1 MVSYEIAQ
9 AGPEGLHDKYVNSKL
24 IYEPF
29 SPLHSL
35 VSAFI
40 SKRKVS
46 IAMRMH
52 ERFKIV
58 NGFLHLPVGEKVQFI
73 KESETSPVRKE
84 TMLIVRI
91 ACTTNN

>member
-9 AGPEGLHDKYVNSKL
+9 AGSEGLHDKYVNSKL

-29 SPLHSL
+29 SPLYSL

-52 ERFKIV
+52 EKF
-58 NGFLHLPVGEKVQFI
+58 
-73 KESETSPVRKE
+73 
-84 TMLIVRI
+84 
-91 ACTTNN
+91 

>member
-9 AGPEGLHDKYVNSKL
+9 AGPEGLHDKYVNSNL

-29 SPLHSL
+29 SPLYSL

-40 SKRKVS
+40 SKRKVF

-52 ERFKIV
+52 EKFQ
-58 NGFLHLPVGEKVQFI
+58 NYE
-73 KESETSPVRKE
+73 
-84 TMLIVRI
+84 
-91 ACTTNN
+91 